1 MLISLFVV
9 LILNFFQKL
18 IEDVVGVAVGN
29 DNAVSQAKQISNAAL
44 IYCLLCLALLFQEEM
59 KIDCWLDDASDGKVV
74 GELYSQV

>member
-29 DNAVSQAKQISNAAL
+29 DYAVSQAKQISNAAL
-44 IYCLLCLALLFQEEM
+44 IDCLLCLALLFQEEM
-59 KIDCWLDDASDGKVV
+59 KVDSWLDDASDGKVV
-74 GELYSQV
+74 G